1 MCFFNENE
9 CSKNFYSDTKFVYN
23 NYLKSLPASGG
34 SIFFS
39 FIIFKISVLYKT
51 LVGDL
56 KILYLSN
63 QQIKNIHYEKS

>member
-1 MCFFNENE
+1 MI
-9 CSKNFYSDTKFVYN
+9 S
-23 NYLKSLPASGG
+23 ASAE

-56 KILYLSN
+56 KILYISN
-63 QQIKNIHYEKS
+63 QQIKNIRYEKSKEIKKKSAGTHQRR